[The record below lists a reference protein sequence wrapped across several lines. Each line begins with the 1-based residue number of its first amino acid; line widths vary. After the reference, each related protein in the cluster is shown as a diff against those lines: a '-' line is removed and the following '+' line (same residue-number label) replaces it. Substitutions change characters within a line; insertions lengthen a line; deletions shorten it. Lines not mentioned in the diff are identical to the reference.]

1 MRFLKITFFIT
12 LFFTTVNSYLLA
24 QEENNFEISKNIEI
38 YGDVI
43 RQLNLNYADNIKPGD
58 LNQRAIDAM
67 LKSMDPYTVYI
78 PESKMEDYELMSKG
92 EYGGIGAMI
101 QKKGNWV
108 IISEPYEGF
117 PAQMAGLRAGDQI
130 RAIDGES
137 TEGKNTKDV
146 SEKLKGT
153 PGTIVNVTVHHFGSE
168 ADTTY
173 DITRK
178 KVKIPNVPYYGMV
191 SNDIGYIYL
200 TQFNPNSGNDV
211 KNAFLSLKKQNSNMK
226 GVIFDLRSNGGG
238 LLNEAVKIANIWVPK
253 NRLIVKT
260 IGKRK
265 ENTHTYSTQFSASDA
280 KIPLVILVNDNTASA
295 SEIVSGSIQDYDRGV
310 IIGQRTFGKGLVQNV
325 IPIAYNSKI
334 KVTIAKYYIPSG
346 RCIQAINYFHRQTG
360 DGPSK
365 VPDSLINAFKTK
377 GGRTVY
383 DGGGIEPDI
392 KLNTEK
398 FSQVTADLYAENYF
412 FNFANLYAEQHN
424 SIPDPGVFMISDSL
438 FDAFKNFVGDTLNYK
453 TETEEVIKQL
463 KESANREDYFQSIDS
478 TIQKLTDEVKNEKK
492 KDIDKNKKEIKQL
505 LRLEIVTRYYYQK
518 GKVQSALL
526 DDPEVAKAKE
536 VIYNSNLYNSILKG
550 TYHPENKENK

>member
-1 MRFLKITFFIT
+1 MRFLKTALLISLFFIT
-12 LFFTTVNSYLLA
+12 GNRILFA

-38 YGDVI
+38 YGNVM
-43 RQLNLNYADNIKPGD
+43 RQLNLNYADEIKPGD
-58 LNQRAIDAM
+58 LNQIAIDAM

-78 PESKMEDYELMSKG
+78 PESKMENYELMSKG

-101 QKKGNWV
+101 QKLDNWV
-108 IISEPYEGF
+108 TISEPYEGF
-117 PAQMAGLRAGDQI
+117 PAQKAGLRAGDQI

-137 TEGKNTKDV
+137 TESKNSTDV

-153 PGTIVNVTVHHFGSE
+153 PGTIVHVTVRHFGSE
-168 ADTTY
+168 TDTTY
-173 DITRK
+173 NITRK

-200 TQFNPNSGNDV
+200 TQFNPNAGNDV

-238 LLNEAVKIANIWVPK
+238 LLNEAVKIANIWIPK

-260 IGKRK
+260 KGKRK
-265 ENTHTYSTQFSASDA
+265 ENTHTYSTQFSAIDT
-280 KIPLVILVNDNTASA
+280 KIPLVILVNSNTASA

-325 IPIAYNSKI
+325 IPIAYNSKV

-346 RCIQAINYFHRQTG
+346 RCIQAINYFNRQNG

-392 KLNTEK
+392 KMKPEK
-398 FSQVTADLYAENYF
+398 FSQVTGDLYAENYIF
-412 FNFANLYAEQHN
+412 KFANIYKAKHD
-424 SIPDPGVFMISDSL
+424 SIANPGEFVVSDSL
-438 FDAFKNFVGDTLNYK
+438 FEAFKNFVGDTLDYK
-453 TETEEVIKQL
+453 TETEAVIKQL
-463 KESANREDYFQSIDS
+463 RESADREAYLQAIDS
-478 TIQKLTDEVKNEKK
+478 TLQQLKAEVKEEKK
-492 KDIDKNKKEIKQL
+492 QDIDKNKKEIKQL
-505 LRLEIVTRYYYQK
+505 LRIEIVTRYYYQK
-518 GKVQSALL
+518 GKVQSSLK
-526 DDPEVAKAKE
+526 DDPEVAKAIE
-536 VIYNSNLYNSILKG
+536 VFNNPNLYNSILKG
-550 TYHPENKENK
+550 AYHPEDKENK